1 MSIESRVPD
10 EISARVE
17 CPPEPDGN
25 SPCVCQLPN
34 GTKIVTTT
42 AECKGLGGTPMV
54 KTLPRHLMIPYT
66 LPSGNEVVGNYED
79 FLTDGGRLVDAV
91 DLSETDPSEIRP
103 NGRVLCKLPS
113 GLGIVETR
121 DEYLADGGMIVGRIR
136 RQRS

>member
-10 EISARVE
+10 EISARME
-17 CPPEPDGN
+17 YPPEPDAN

-42 AECKGLGGTPMV
+42 ADCKALGGSPMV
-54 KTLPRHLMIPYT
+54 EKARRLLIPYT
-66 LPSGNEVVGNYED
+66 LPSGNEVVGSYED
-79 FLTDGGRLVDAV
+79 FLADGGRLEDAV
-91 DLSETDPSEIRP
+91 DLTDTDPSEIRP
-103 NGRVLCKLPS
+103 KDRVLCRLPS

-121 DEYLADGGMIVGRIR
+121 DECLEDGGTIEGTIR

>member
-10 EISARVE
+10 EISARME
-17 CPPEPDGN
+17 CLPEPDGN
-25 SPCVCQLPN
+25 SPCVCELPN

-42 AECKGLGGTPMV
+42 AECKALGGTPMV
-54 KTLPRHLMIPYT
+54 ETLPRRLMIPYT

-103 NGRVLCKLPS
+103 NGPVLCKLPS

-121 DEYLADGGMIVGRIR
+121 DECLADGGTIEGTIR